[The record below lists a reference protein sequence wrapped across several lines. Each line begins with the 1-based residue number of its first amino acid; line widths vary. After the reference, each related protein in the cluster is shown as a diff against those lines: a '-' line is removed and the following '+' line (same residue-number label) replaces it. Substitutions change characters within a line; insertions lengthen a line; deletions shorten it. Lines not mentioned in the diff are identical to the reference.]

1 MASEKPAPFNP
12 KTFLENPGKGK
23 HLRTYRKNEVVYSQG
38 DLAGAVFYI
47 RKGRVKLTV
56 LSAAGK
62 QAVIGLLGPGDFFGE
77 ACLSSQNHRQA
88 TASPHVD
95 SSVVRLDKTLMA
107 DVLAAEPAFS
117 AMFLSYLLARNQRIE
132 EDLVDQL
139 LNTTERRLAR
149 TLLLL
154 ADFGIERQ
162 TETITPKISHQVLA
176 EMIGATRSRV
186 SFFMNKFRKLG
197 YIQCNAGIT
206 VHSSRLKSVLHD

>member
-1 MASEKPAPFNP
+1 M
-12 KTFLENPGKGK
+12 
-23 HLRTYRKNEVVYSQG
+23 
-38 DLAGAVFYI
+38 
-47 RKGRVKLTV
+47 
-56 LSAAGK
+56 
-62 QAVIGLLGPGDFFGE
+62 
-77 ACLSSQNHRQA
+77 
-88 TASPHVD
+88 
-95 SSVVRLDKTLMA
+95 RLDKTLMA

-162 TETITPKISHQVLA
+162 TETITPKLSQQVLA

-197 YIQCNAGIT
+197 YIQCNTGIT